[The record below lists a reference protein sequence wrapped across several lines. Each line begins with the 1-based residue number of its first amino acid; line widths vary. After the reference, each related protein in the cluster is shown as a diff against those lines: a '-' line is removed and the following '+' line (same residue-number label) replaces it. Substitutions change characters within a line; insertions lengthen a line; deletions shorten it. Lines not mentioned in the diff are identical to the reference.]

1 MKVLV
6 TGSSGFIGFHLCLK
20 LIKNKKNKIY
30 GIDNLNDYYDVNIKI
45 NRTKILKNFKNFKF
59 YKLDLYNR
67 KKVQN
72 FFKNKKFDLVIHL
85 AAQAGVQYSL
95 INPDAYINSNLIG
108 FYNLLEEIKKNKIKK
123 FMFASSSS
131 VYGKNKK
138 YPFSEDHKTDNQIS
152 LYGATKKSNEIL
164 AHYYSV
170 AYGITILG
178 LRFFTVYGPYGR
190 PDMAMYKFTKNI
202 LKNKFIYLNN
212 FGKHSRDFTYI
223 DDCINSIY
231 MLIGKVQNKNK
242 KFNILNIAGGKT
254 VKLKYLIGTLEKNL
268 KKKAIIK
275 YRKLQFGDVVS
286 TVSNTIKLKKNIK
299 KIPSTSIEKGVK
311 NYCDWFR
318 KYYKI

>member
-108 FYNLLEEIKKNKIKK
+108 FYNLLEEIKKK
-123 FMFASSSS
+123 
-131 VYGKNKK
+131 
-138 YPFSEDHKTDNQIS
+138 
-152 LYGATKKSNEIL
+152 
-164 AHYYSV
+164 
-170 AYGITILG
+170 
-178 LRFFTVYGPYGR
+178 
-190 PDMAMYKFTKNI
+190 
-202 LKNKFIYLNN
+202 
-212 FGKHSRDFTYI
+212 
-223 DDCINSIY
+223 
-231 MLIGKVQNKNK
+231 
-242 KFNILNIAGGKT
+242 
-254 VKLKYLIGTLEKNL
+254 
-268 KKKAIIK
+268 
-275 YRKLQFGDVVS
+275 
-286 TVSNTIKLKKNIK
+286 
-299 KIPSTSIEKGVK
+299 
-311 NYCDWFR
+311 
-318 KYYKI
+318 